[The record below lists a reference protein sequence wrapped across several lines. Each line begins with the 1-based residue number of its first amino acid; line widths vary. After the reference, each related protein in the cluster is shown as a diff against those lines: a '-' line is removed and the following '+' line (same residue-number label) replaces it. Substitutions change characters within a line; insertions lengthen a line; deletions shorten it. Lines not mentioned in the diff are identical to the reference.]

1 MRRRG
6 YTLIEIVLVLAV
18 VVIAATLAIPY
29 LDPMLD
35 RAKVT
40 AARDMVRS
48 RWAETRA
55 HAMAEGRPYRF
66 AVTENTGRFR
76 IAPDDQVYWSGEG
89 TPDDA
94 EKPLIVE
101 GQLPDGVV
109 FATSDGAFGD
119 ESSLPSAGAD
129 WGIVVAIYLA
139 DGTARDDAELWFGKA
154 GSRPLGL
161 HLRGLTGAVTA
172 LEQRL
177 GEGVAP

>member
-29 LDPMLD
+29 LDPMMD

-40 AARDMVRS
+40 AARDMVRA

-76 IAPDDQVYWSGEG
+76 IAPDDQVYWSGG

-94 EKPLIVE
+94 AKPLIVE
-101 GQLPDGVV
+101 GQLPQGVV
-109 FATSDGAFGD
+109 FATSDGAFAD
-119 ESSLPSAGAD
+119 EASLPSAGPD

-172 LEQRL
+172 LEQRQ
-177 GEGVAP
+177 GAGMTP

>member
-1 MRRRG
+1 MFRRG
-6 YTLIEIVLVLAV
+6 FTLIEMVLVLAV
-18 VVIAATLAIPY
+18 IVIAATLAIPY
-29 LDPMLD
+29 LDPMMD

-40 AARDMVRS
+40 AARDMVRA
-48 RWAETRA
+48 RWAETRS

-76 IAPDDQVYWSGEG
+76 IAPDDQVYWAGGG
-89 TPDDA
+89 TPDEE

-101 GQLPDGVV
+101 GQLPEGVV
-109 FATSDGAFGD
+109 FATSDGAFAD
-119 ESSLPSAGAD
+119 ESSLPSAGAE

-177 GEGVAP
+177 GAGVAP

>member
-18 VVIAATLAIPY
+18 IVIAASLALPY
-29 LDPMLD
+29 LNPMMD
-35 RAKVT
+35 QAKVT
-40 AARDMVRS
+40 AARDLVRA

-55 HAMAEGRPYRF
+55 HAMGEGRPYRF

-89 TPDDA
+89 MPDDA

-109 FATSDGAFGD
+109 FATSDNAFAD

-129 WGIVVAIYLA
+129 WDIVVAIYLA

-154 GSRPLGL
+154 GARPLGL

-172 LEQRL
+172 LDQRL
-177 GEGVAP
+177 SQGVAP